1 MLLQLR
7 RAFAR
12 RFICPARGHRYD
24 TPDFSVNTLYF
35 CVRCHKE
42 MFDRTIEDLR
52 TLPPLSDEQLE
63 SLQRQQSQL

>member
-24 TPDFSVNTLYF
+24 TPDFTVNTLYF
-35 CVRCHKE
+35 CARCHKE
-42 MFDRTIEDLR
+42 MFDRTIDDLR
-52 TLPPLSDEQLE
+52 ALPPLSDEQLE
-63 SLQRQQSQL
+63 SLTRLPP